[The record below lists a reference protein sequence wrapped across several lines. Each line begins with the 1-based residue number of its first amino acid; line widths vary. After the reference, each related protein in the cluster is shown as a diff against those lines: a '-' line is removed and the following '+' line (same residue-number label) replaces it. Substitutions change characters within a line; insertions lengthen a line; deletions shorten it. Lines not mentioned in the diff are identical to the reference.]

1 MQILARNL
9 IMKKK
14 KKQKK
19 TKQTAIYTR
28 EKNLP
33 QRQFTS
39 TCIKNKTVFIKNG
52 YAYRDCF

>member
-19 TKQTAIYTR
+19 KKQTAIYTR
-28 EKNLP
+28 EKNLL
-33 QRQFTS
+33 
-39 TCIKNKTVFIKNG
+39 
-52 YAYRDCF
+52 